1 MKMEQIER
9 QGIIVWFQHRKN
21 LKKIR
26 RYGHLLYASKRMKYA
41 VLYVDQDK
49 IDDIERR
56 LLEYP
61 FVSKVERSYKPFVST
76 TFEYVMP
83 DKAKQYDYKSS

>member
-1 MKMEQIER
+1 MEQIER

>member
-1 MKMEQIER
+1 MELIER

-26 RYGHLLYASKRMKYA
+26 RYGHLLYASNRMKYA
-41 VLYVDQDK
+41 VVYVDQDK
-49 IDDIERR
+49 IADIERR

-83 DKAKQYDYKSS
+83 DKARQYDYKSTSL